1 MTPAGFLTAFAQAI
15 STMALYREGHPARER
30 VVDAAWEGLLRLRET
45 GNGASFTFIG
55 DEVVWGTQPVRELKA
70 WDWSRRL
77 SEAGM
82 QRLEID
88 DDVTRDEFEGFLDD
102 VLMRLSTPGASADAR
117 QMRSSRIRFG
127 AVGLRGEPAA
137 VPMSESQLPE
147 ALAGGNGAVILEE
160 EVETLQWLHDEVQTS
175 ARLHLSEAEALVR
188 SLSVTMHGESRI
200 IMPLLRM
207 RAFDEYTTTH
217 AMNVSVLAMALS
229 EFIGLRPK
237 DVRTFGVAGLL
248 HDIGKVHV
256 PREILTK
263 AGKLTPEER
272 ALMNMHT
279 VEGARIIIS
288 TEEQL
293 DLAAIVA
300 YEHHIMIDGG
310 GYPAMRWQREVH
322 YGSRIVHVCDV
333 YDALRTRRPYRDAW
347 DAEKVLGY
355 ISEKAGTEFDLEL
368 ATAFTRMMRE
378 WEPRAATGSRSEW

>member
-30 VVDAAWEGLLRLRET
+30 VIDAAWEGLLRLRES
-45 GNGASFTFIG
+45 GDGAAFTFIG

-70 WDWSRRL
+70 WDWGRRL

-88 DDVTRDEFEGFLDD
+88 DGVSREEFEGFLEE
-102 VLMRLSTPGASADAR
+102 VLARLAWTAGSAEAR

-127 AVGLRGEPAA
+127 TVGLRSEPSAS
-137 VPMSESQLPE
+137 PQPELPPVE
-147 ALAGGNGAVILEE
+147 GHEGVVMLQEE
-160 EVETLQWLHDEVQTS
+160 IETLQWLHDEVQSS
-175 ARLHLSEAEALVR
+175 ARLHLAEAEAVVR

-200 IMPLLRM
+200 ILPLLRM

-229 EFIGLRPK
+229 EFIGLGPK

-256 PREILTK
+256 PLEILTK

-272 ALMNMHT
+272 AIMNMHT

-310 GYPAMRWQREVH
+310 GYPAMRWQRDVH

-347 DAEKVLGY
+347 DAEKVLDY
-355 ISEKAGTEFDLEL
+355 IGEKAGTEFDHDL
-368 ATAFTRMMRE
+368 AHAFTRMMRE
-378 WEPRAATGSRSEW
+378 WEPRMATGSWSEP